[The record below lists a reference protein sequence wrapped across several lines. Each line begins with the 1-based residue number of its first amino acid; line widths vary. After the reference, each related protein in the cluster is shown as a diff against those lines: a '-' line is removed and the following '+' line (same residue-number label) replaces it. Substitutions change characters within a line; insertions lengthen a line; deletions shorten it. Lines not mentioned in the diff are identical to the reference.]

1 MKEDKNQNL
10 DVLSTLTNEEK
21 LKVKEILA
29 QISDKGKSKE
39 LDNLYYDDYEEIP
52 VDLETF
58 LSNDLYLGNYTNHG
72 KDIYETWKKELAY
85 VHNPATFCDQWAITG
100 STGTGKASPLRSK
113 VFTANGYIK
122 MGDIQIGTKVINGK
136 GYETEVTHIYPQG
149 KLPVYRITFSDRTYI
164 ECADN
169 HLWQVTEYGKGRAKE
184 NLVLN
189 TLQLKEN
196 LNKGYKYRIPLAVI
210 DCWNSDTEID
220 PYLLGCLIG
229 DGCLQTDSI
238 SICTPEQDIKIKIEN
253 IVTSMGYSFNYIA
266 RDSYGIR
273 ANGKFGFNSNK
284 GSINP
289 LKDYLNSLG
298 LLCKSVDKHIPKEYL
313 YTTVENRI
321 KLLQGLFDTDGWVC
335 NNGKARSVLIWNTSS
350 PQLSEDFAFLVRSL
364 GGTDTVVRKKAK
376 YCTKN
381 SKDYI
386 ECNDSYQHTIKF
398 SNDILPFS
406 SNKHKSKYIEPQNK
420 AIRRIINI
428 EHIGEEECQC
438 IVVKSNDHT
447 YLMDNLTVTHN
458 STVSTYSL
466 CYELYKLMCL
476 KNPNRFYLD
485 ANETI
490 WILFFNLNLKLAEKT
505 MWGKFQKALQMSPW
519 FMERGT
525 VTGRTNLVYQ
535 PNKDI
540 KLGIGSTEEHA
551 LSVAVMFCAIDEMS
565 FGDNDNVEYMQAG
578 MMQIYNQLYLRLSS
592 RFSKEGR
599 IQGRMYLISSAKSTN
614 AVLESFIRDNEGQP
628 GMHVSRYKQWEVL
641 PASKFSGKWFKLA
654 VGNELLSSYIMG
666 TNVTDE
672 QVKEAEEQGYQVIDV
687 PLETLHRFE
696 MDLNRTL
703 IDTCGISVQSSYKY
717 IPYRIVEPCIGNGSN
732 PFKDEI
738 IKTGLKDKLQIK
750 DFFISELVP
759 EMLYSKKLYIHC
771 DLSKSGDMTGISA
784 VAVLGYKNQE
794 RYDDTG
800 QTNTLKEIVFRHVF
814 SVGLQCPPNDE
825 LSMIKVKD
833 FLHYLKY
840 DLGWNIA
847 GVSCDGYQ
855 SLMLLQSLQLDGFVV
870 KEVSMD
876 IIKNKEC
883 VGYTAFR
890 NVLVEQRIKLLKLHT
905 LLKEIT
911 NLEKNDATGK
921 VDHPKQCLIGDTKI
935 KMLDGKSKTILEL
948 LSDYENNIPNYVYT
962 FNEKTLKIEPK
973 LIKNVWFT
981 GYRKDLYK
989 ITLDNGAVI
998 ICTSNHPFML
1008 REGSYKSAE
1017 NLQVNEALMPLY
1029 TKISNKGLKGYRMYY
1044 EPMECR
1050 WHYEH
1055 TNFDLIRQNNYTKGN
1070 VTHHANYN
1078 KLDNKPTNLK
1088 YITKQRHRYIHNRNQ
1103 FLEERLKRSESIKNW
1118 HKLNK
1123 DSVLYKQ
1130 RTKKTIDSLKKYNL
1144 ENKTKILAVRQ
1155 NIDYNNFSEE
1165 AKLRMNHKGYIKY
1178 TNGYK
1183 SILLP
1188 PDLDPPANYYRPISN
1203 TRINRG
1209 KQILRLKQSKL
1220 IHAFQKNIKYKHK
1233 KLCNLNKRLY
1243 QIGKKLDKLT
1253 YNDFN
1258 KFVYKNHKILKIE
1271 KLDKYEKVYDIE
1283 VEDNHN
1289 FALDAGI
1296 FVHNS
1301 VKILEDGTK
1310 VKSVGKDISDSL
1322 GGAIYNAILSVDV
1335 NELDYLENITIAET
1349 GIATLNSYE
1358 TVADRLFGF
1367 NRDARGN
1374 LIQIDN
1380 KTDENEDEL
1389 ISNAINQEIK
1399 NNQKVLDQI
1408 KQSNKNTK
1416 LSDQQ
1421 LLDMYNTMTGNGFV
1435 IF

>member
-29 QISDKGKSKE
+29 QISDKGRSKE

-58 LSNDLYLGNYTNHG
+58 LSSDLYLGNYTNHG

-100 STGTGKASPLRSK
+100 STGTGK
-113 VFTANGYIK
+113 
-122 MGDIQIGTKVINGK
+122 
-136 GYETEVTHIYPQG
+136 
-149 KLPVYRITFSDRTYI
+149 
-164 ECADN
+164 
-169 HLWQVTEYGKGRAKE
+169 
-184 NLVLN
+184 
-189 TLQLKEN
+189 
-196 LNKGYKYRIPLAVI
+196 
-210 DCWNSDTEID
+210 
-220 PYLLGCLIG
+220 
-229 DGCLQTDSI
+229 
-238 SICTPEQDIKIKIEN
+238 
-253 IVTSMGYSFNYIA
+253 
-266 RDSYGIR
+266 
-273 ANGKFGFNSNK
+273 
-284 GSINP
+284 
-289 LKDYLNSLG
+289 
-298 LLCKSVDKHIPKEYL
+298 
-313 YTTVENRI
+313 
-321 KLLQGLFDTDGWVC
+321 
-335 NNGKARSVLIWNTSS
+335 
-350 PQLSEDFAFLVRSL
+350 
-364 GGTDTVVRKKAK
+364 
-376 YCTKN
+376 
-381 SKDYI
+381 
-386 ECNDSYQHTIKF
+386 
-398 SNDILPFS
+398 
-406 SNKHKSKYIEPQNK
+406 
-420 AIRRIINI
+420 
-428 EHIGEEECQC
+428 
-438 IVVKSNDHT
+438 
-447 YLMDNLTVTHN
+447 

-592 RFSKEGR
+592 RFSKAGR

-855 SLMLLQSLQLDGFVV
+855 SLMLLQSLQLDGFTV

-883 VGYTAFR
+883 IGYTAFR

-921 VDHPKQCLIGDTKI
+921 VDHPKQT
-935 KMLDGKSKTILEL
+935 
-948 LSDYENNIPNYVYT
+948 
-962 FNEKTLKIEPK
+962 
-973 LIKNVWFT
+973 
-981 GYRKDLYK
+981 
-989 ITLDNGAVI
+989 
-998 ICTSNHPFML
+998 
-1008 REGSYKSAE
+1008 
-1017 NLQVNEALMPLY
+1017 
-1029 TKISNKGLKGYRMYY
+1029 
-1044 EPMECR
+1044 
-1050 WHYEH
+1050 
-1055 TNFDLIRQNNYTKGN
+1055 
-1070 VTHHANYN
+1070 
-1078 KLDNKPTNLK
+1078 
-1088 YITKQRHRYIHNRNQ
+1088 
-1103 FLEERLKRSESIKNW
+1103 
-1118 HKLNK
+1118 
-1123 DSVLYKQ
+1123 
-1130 RTKKTIDSLKKYNL
+1130 
-1144 ENKTKILAVRQ
+1144 
-1155 NIDYNNFSEE
+1155 
-1165 AKLRMNHKGYIKY
+1165 
-1178 TNGYK
+1178 
-1183 SILLP
+1183 
-1188 PDLDPPANYYRPISN
+1188 
-1203 TRINRG
+1203 
-1209 KQILRLKQSKL
+1209 
-1220 IHAFQKNIKYKHK
+1220 
-1233 KLCNLNKRLY
+1233 
-1243 QIGKKLDKLT
+1243 
-1253 YNDFN
+1253 
-1258 KFVYKNHKILKIE
+1258 
-1271 KLDKYEKVYDIE
+1271 
-1283 VEDNHN
+1283 
-1289 FALDAGI
+1289 
-1296 FVHNS
+1296 

-1374 LIQIDN
+1374 LIQMDN